1 MPLQIRRG
9 TELERSALTSIN
21 GLVVGELLFTTD
33 GGKLYIGDGAT
44 PGGIVATSFTSGDA
58 KDAAGAAITA
68 GSHQSISFTY
78 NSVSKTI
85 SSTLNLSDYQGTIKA
100 DSFKGSL
107 LADDGSSMGGI
118 VLVDATDGS
127 VNLDGTV
134 KGNIVPDLNITY
146 DIGTPALRFKDLYLS
161 GTSLHLGS
169 AIITASGTAIDLPLG
184 STLGG
189 VPIAGGDTSDFKGN
203 IVADDSTIIV
213 NTATKVVTAGGG
225 FIGSLTGNVTGSVTG
240 NIFTN
245 LIDSADSSDIAFTP
259 SVVFN
264 SDITVDNEIIAKNIN
279 VVGNITVGDLTEK
292 IRMLGRAEGPVI
304 QSLSEELVLE
314 SAAVAGPQVRVNIK
328 SSATT
333 AGSILT
339 GAPGIQLL
347 DLRSY
352 KNGAT
357 APNPGDIAAGDI
369 LGGISFTGVMTST
382 LSQISCAMG
391 VQADPN
397 GTLTS
402 THIPSKFFF
411 LANANTSGGGF
422 KFMTFDSQG
431 RLAVNQETAA
441 ATLDVNGFA
450 KLAVLTAAPASPA
463 NGMIAIAD
471 GTSWDPAGTGKS
483 VMVVYLAGGWRVSA
497 TAP

>member
-107 LADDGSSMGGI
+107 LADDGSSMGGLT
-118 VLVDATDGS
+118 LVDATSGS
-127 VNLDGTV
+127 INLDGTV

-146 DIGTPALRFKDLYLS
+146 DIGTPLLRFRDLYLS
-161 GTSLHLGS
+161 GTSLHLGN
-169 AIITASGTAIDLPLG
+169 AVITAAGAAIDLPLG
-184 STLGG
+184 STMGG
-189 VPIAGGDTSDFKGN
+189 VPIAGGAGADYSGN
-203 IVADDSTIIV
+203 IIADDSTIIV

-225 FIGSLTGNVTGSVTG
+225 FYG

-279 VVGNITVGDLTEK
+279 VVGNITVGDLTEN
-292 IRMLGRAEGPVI
+292 IRMFGRAEGPVI
-304 QSLSEELVLE
+304 QSINEELVLE
-314 SAAVAGPQVRVNIK
+314 SAADFGPQVRVNLK

-339 GAPGIQLL
+339 GVGTSQQL

-357 APNPGDIAAGDI
+357 DINPGDIAAGDI
-369 LGGISFTGVMTST
+369 LGAISFTGIMSSTTSA
-382 LSQISCAMG
+382 ISCAMG

-411 LANANTSGGGF
+411 LAQAATSGGGF
-422 KFMTFDSQG
+422 KLMTFDSQG
-431 RLAVNQETAA
+431 RLAINQETAS
-441 ATLDVNGFA
+441 ATLDINGFA
-450 KLAVLTAAPASPA
+450 KLAVLNAAPASPA
-463 NGMIAIAD
+463 NGMVAIAD
-471 GTSWDPAGTGKS
+471 GNGWDPLSLGMPYKQQ
-483 VMVVYLAGGWRVSA
+483 MVVYLGGGWRQLA
-497 TAP
+497 QEP